1 MEQASLCDLGKTA
14 PTVVQYAV
22 RFFKD
27 EFEAHMQGSCPAGVC
42 NALILYSIDPKICT
56 ACGACISAC
65 PVQAISGERGA
76 VPSLDMK
83 KCIKCGACK
92 EVCEVEAI
100 TT

>member
-1 MEQASLCDLGKTA
+1 
-14 PTVVQYAV
+14 
-22 RFFKD
+22 
-27 EFEAHMQGSCPAGVC
+27 MQGSCPAGVC
-42 NALILYSIDPKICT
+42 NALTLYSIDQKICT